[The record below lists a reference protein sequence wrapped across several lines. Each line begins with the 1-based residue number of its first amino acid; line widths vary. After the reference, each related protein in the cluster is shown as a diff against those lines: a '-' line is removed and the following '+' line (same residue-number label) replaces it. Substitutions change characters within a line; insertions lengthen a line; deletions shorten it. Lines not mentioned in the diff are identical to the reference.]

1 MRQKNYFCYNDNNKR
16 YHTLNYFYQNK
27 FHSKIFKISLNAGF
41 TCPNIDGTV
50 GTGGCIYC
58 SNLGSGDFA
67 GNKKESLT
75 TQFYQIR
82 DMIHKKWPE
91 GKYIGYF
98 QAHTNTYAPLPILKQ
113 KYEEILKIENVIG
126 LSIATR
132 PDSITEECLNYLEEL
147 SKRTFLTVE
156 LGLQTI
162 HENTS
167 KLINR
172 CHSLECFEKMVR
184 KLKERNIHVVI
195 HIMNG
200 LPFETKD
207 MMLKTI
213 QYINKLGIDGVKI
226 HMLHVLKDTKLGLQ
240 YSQNPFPIL
249 TKNEYID
256 IVCDQLELLDPSIV
270 IHRITGDPKKED
282 LIAPNWLLKKFDVL
296 NSIDKE
302 LEKRNT
308 YQGFQLSSQNF
319 RKKIISENIHYH
331 DQIYTFDESKETLNF
346 LNTLVE
352 QDHIFTST
360 TPPTQKGTLG
370 FIYCNN
376 PTLLCRNNLHYWQ
389 SLLHNRGIILIESK
403 KTNDFYKEVG
413 EEIFFL
419 DTYFYTI
426 KKN

>member
-1 MRQKNYFCYNDNNKR
+1 MKKKNYFCYSDNNKR
-16 YHTLNYFYQNK
+16 YHTLNDYYQNK

-41 TCPNIDGTV
+41 TCPNIDGSV

-67 GNKKESLT
+67 GNSQESLT
-75 TQFYQIR
+75 NQFYQIR
-82 DMIHKKWPE
+82 DEISKKWPE

-113 KYEEILKIENVIG
+113 KYEEILKLDNVVG

-132 PDSITEECLNYLEEL
+132 PDAITEECLDYFEEL
-147 SKRTFLTVE
+147 SKKTFLTIE

-167 KLINR
+167 KFINR
-172 CHSLECFEKMVR
+172 CHSLKCFEEMVK
-184 KLKERNIHVVI
+184 KLQKRHIEVVV

-200 LPFETKD
+200 LPYETKE
-207 MMLKTI
+207 MMLETVK
-213 QYINKLGIDGVKI
+213 YLNKLKINGIKI
-226 HMLHVLKDTKLGLQ
+226 HMLHILKDTKLGLL
-240 YSQNPFPIL
+240 YKQNPFPVL

-256 IVCDQLELLDPSIV
+256 IVCDQLEILDPSIV

-302 LEKRNT
+302 LVRRNT
-308 YQGFQLSSQNF
+308 YQGFRLSSINF
-319 RKKIISENIHYH
+319 RKKIMSENIHHY
-331 DQIYTFDESKETLNF
+331 DQIYTFDDSKETLNF
-346 LNTLVE
+346 LNTLI
-352 QDHIFTST
+352 DTGSIITSNNL
-360 TPPTQKGTLG
+360 QKGKLG
-370 FIYCNN
+370 FIYCNDS
-376 PTLLCRNNLHYWQ
+376 TLLCRNNIRYWK
-389 SLLHNRGIILIESK
+389 SLLHNKGMIFIETKEPNS
-403 KTNDFYKEVG
+403 FYQEIG
-413 EEIFFL
+413 EETFFI
-419 DTYFYTI
+419 DTYFYVI